1 MSNIQKID
9 GIPMITEYAVTIL
22 MKDVPYTEYFHDQET
37 VKNLLDRLDKL
48 GKKYI
53 LAATLHPVH

>member
-1 MSNIQKID
+1 MKNI
-9 GIPMITEYAVTIL
+9 ESVL
-22 MKDVPYTEYFHDQET
+22 QEM
-37 VKNLLDRLDKL
+37 VKKHKKLVEESEKELDKL